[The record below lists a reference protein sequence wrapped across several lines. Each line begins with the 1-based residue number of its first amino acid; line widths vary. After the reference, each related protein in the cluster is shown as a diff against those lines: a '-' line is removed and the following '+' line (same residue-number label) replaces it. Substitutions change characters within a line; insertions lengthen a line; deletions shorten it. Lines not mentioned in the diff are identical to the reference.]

1 MPTKISGKQI
11 NPAGL
16 EDDATIE
23 VNSGILRIKAGGI
36 ANSHIDASAA
46 IADSK
51 LATIA
56 TGNKV
61 SGSAVQLQNQKA
73 LADSSGLGVVV
84 KANGGVFIDGNNG
97 LAIEDAK
104 ITNDHLAGSI
114 ANAKLAN
121 NSMTIGGTSVTLG
134 GSVAASVL
142 AAAVDGE
149 AMALTAV
156 TDLDAASAGNLTI
169 FDSLLGTANDTL
181 TIGAHAGSTVKIA
194 GNLQVTGSLDT
205 VSATELQVDDLTILC
220 AKGANNAAAANN
232 AGLKIDLG
240 SGNFAQILYNNTN
253 DKLVS
258 NKSIEATSFLGNAS
272 TATALATARAINL
285 GGDLGGSANFDGNS
299 SITIAA
305 TIQASS
311 VEGSMLNANVVDNAS
326 LQYDNVGNKL
336 QIKGAG
342 IKASHLDIKKVMFML
357 DDSEAD
363 VTVPAESGGVRAITL
378 NEVGSTGTTAKFG
391 TADAASRAKILVFI
405 NGVLLSQAQSANSVG
420 DGAGEDG
427 DYFIADNGSDDSHM
441 TFTLNDSLYSGESDV
456 VTIYG
461 PVNP

>member
-420 DGAGEDG
+420 DGAGKDG